1 MHACMH
7 RCYTVFSL
15 TMYYNSMRLTD
26 FSLVCEFQGL
36 SLNKIQYYC
45 KGIIISEIIIIEI
58 IDSIYIY
65 IYGWLYSEETK
76 NRAHHS
82 TTTPATLEAN
92 LPLAQPG

>member
-26 FSLVCEFQGL
+26 FSFVCEFQGL

-65 IYGWLYSEETK
+65 IYMDGCILKKRKIERTILQQ
-76 NRAHHS
+76 H
-82 TTTPATLEAN
+82 L
-92 LPLAQPG
+92 LL